1 MIRVAVSKLFN
12 HSEPGSTSANED
24 IRNISLKVMVRFN
37 KAVQVEGS
45 AQCLAGGV
53 WDRQLRGGPSDPHL
67 QVFTPSVVLSPLVGL
82 DLVTYFYRV
91 EDEHRD
97 MRSLPRLVTKRL
109 GVASLQPPAAT
120 SWKHRQPMEDVARNG
135 KLTSNHVSELG
146 SGLLGPANSH
156 ASELGSGLASHGNL
170 QVTVA
175 QASSLMTS

>member
-1 MIRVAVSKLFN
+1 MDPSGDVTEGDLVVKGPHRLVHGRPWAQSFLAHAVIRVAVSKLFN

-120 SWKHRQPMEDVARNG
+120 S
-135 KLTSNHVSELG
+135 
-146 SGLLGPANSH
+146 
-156 ASELGSGLASHGNL
+156 
-170 QVTVA
+170 
-175 QASSLMTS
+175 